1 MLRNFSP
8 SFSPS
13 LARRPAP
20 SRSLSLSRFEIRR
33 VSTYAKS
40 YSIRLRKIVPY
51 DGGELMARVM
61 GEGAPVV
68 GRERGG
74 GETEGAKSERERAAR
89 WGWIPRVGN
98 GIPES
103 LILLVNKCLGDSL
116 LVHSYRPSFVS
127 RRHCVLRF
135 YLVFRSNGFWGLSRV
150 ASRVPRRYLFLSL
163 YLYPAFRRSPRFV

>member
-1 MLRNFSP
+1 M
-8 SFSPS
+8 
-13 LARRPAP
+13 
-20 SRSLSLSRFEIRR
+20 
-33 VSTYAKS
+33 STYAKS

-61 GEGAPVV
+61 EVEARVV
-68 GRERGG
+68 GRGRGERDGGNENERERERG
-74 GETEGAKSERERAAR
+74 ERERERAAQ

-163 YLYPAFRRSPRFV
+163 SHYLYRALRRSPRFV